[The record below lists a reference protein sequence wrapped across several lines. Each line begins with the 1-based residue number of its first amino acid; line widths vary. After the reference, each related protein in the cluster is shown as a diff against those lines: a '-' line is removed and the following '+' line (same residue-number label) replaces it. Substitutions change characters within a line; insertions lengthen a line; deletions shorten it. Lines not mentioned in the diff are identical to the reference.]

1 MRIRAFLPQVKRDEK
16 GSIILPTLICHG
28 RRTGS
33 RRWSTPGRSLR
44 RGCDQGAREVR
55 PQGFS
60 RASSPRRFFWPGC
73 NFRCP
78 YCHNADLV
86 VRPETLADIPLDFFL
101 AFLDSRKGWLEGV
114 CVSGGEPLLE
124 PEIEGLLAVIK
135 ERGFLV
141 KLDTNG
147 SRPDDSEAY
156 RPPDSWTGWPWTS
169 RRRSTGIPKSSGPP
183 STRRHRPERRDRP
196 GAGPGHL
203 FRTTVVPG
211 LVGEDDIR
219 KIGEWLDG
227 APLFQIQSFT
237 PIRTLDPAFQE
248 IRPYGRD
255 EIDRLADSRPPVFR
269 QSPGRGRLKSG
280 KGEFVW
286 N

>member
-1 MRIRAFLPQVKRDEK
+1 VVAIKGLEKFAPKDFPGHLAATIFLP
-16 GSIILPTLICHG
+16 
-28 RRTGS
+28 
-33 RRWSTPGRSLR
+33 
-44 RGCDQGAREVR
+44 GC
-55 PQGFS
+55 S
-60 RASSPRRFFWPGC
+60 
-73 NFRCP
+73 FRCP
-78 YCHNADLV
+78 YCHNGDLV
-86 VRPETLADIPLDFFL
+86 VRPETLADVPLDFFL
-101 AFLDSRKGWLEGV
+101 AFLDLRKDWLEGV

-147 SRPDDSEAY
+147 ARPDRLEKLLAAGLVDRVALDVKASIERYPEVVRAAV
-156 RPPDSWTGWPWTS
+156 DVADIV
-169 RRRSTGIPKSSGPP
+169 RSVEIV
-183 STRRHRPERRDRP
+183 R

-248 IRPYGRD
+248 IKPYGRD
-255 EIDRLADSRPPVFR
+255 EIDRMVEAARPHF
-269 QSPGRGRLKSG
+269 G
-280 KGEFVW
+280 KVLVEGV
-286 N
+286 